1 MDSEKPI
8 YLPDTTI
15 KYGDLKNN
23 LKRVYGLEVV
33 TKTQKYL
40 YLGLVG
46 VLTIIVLKNI
56 IKKQ

>member
-1 MDSEKPI
+1 MDNEKPI

-15 KYGDLKNN
+15 KYGDLKSN
-23 LKRVYGLEVV
+23 LKRIYGLEVV

-46 VLTIIVLKNI
+46 VLAIIVFKNI
-56 IKKQ
+56 IKK